1 MVIKRVR
8 PLSAA
13 KITGTLYAILGLFF
27 GACLTL
33 IALAGGLASND
44 GPSQMMGAAFGIG
57 AIIFLPV
64 FYGGLGFLMTLLMAW
79 LYNVVAGMV
88 GGIEI
93 ETA

>member
-13 KITGTLYAILGLFF
+13 KITGTLYAILGLLF
-27 GACLTL
+27 GACFSLV
-33 IALAGGLASND
+33 ALAGGLAADD
-44 GPSQMMGAAFGIG
+44 GPARLVGAAFGIG
-57 AIIFLPV
+57 SIV
-64 FYGGLGFLMTLLMAW
+64 FFPLIYGVMGFLMTLLMAW